1 MEAIL
6 QAFARMEKREKR
18 REQALERIGNIK
30 SEVGGRSDIKE
41 EPPATPETADSP
53 TVMQVGAG
61 TLNSLRVASKIHCQL
76 ASTAV

>member
-18 REQALERIGNIK
+18 REQALERIGSGK

-53 TVMQVGAG
+53 ALMQVGG
-61 TLNSLRVASKIHCQL
+61 ASCILKRKKKKN
-76 ASTAV
+76 

>member
-30 SEVGGRSDIKE
+30 SEVSTRSDIKE
-41 EPPATPETADSP
+41 EPPATPDAADSP
-53 TVMQVGAG
+53 TVMQVSNMLVFLTAG
-61 TLNSLRVASKIHCQL
+61 RSSKPLLQVA
-76 ASTAV
+76 